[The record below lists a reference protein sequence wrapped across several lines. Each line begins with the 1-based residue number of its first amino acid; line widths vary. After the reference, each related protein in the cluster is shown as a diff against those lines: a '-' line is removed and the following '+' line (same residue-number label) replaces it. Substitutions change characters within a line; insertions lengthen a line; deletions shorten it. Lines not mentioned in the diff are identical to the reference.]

1 MQQPPSKSR
10 SSLCSALS
18 LSPCH
23 CASPFPLLTL
33 LCSCCNNAPTFMARN
48 AAGSWQTN
56 ALRLSWHATASSRH
70 GRHPPEAEH
79 SKSVSPADISNVC
92 KHISSAQLL
101 LPSRCCAATA
111 GSAFISTFAIFQ
123 SILFCAGFKSR
134 WLRLTSTSTWQN
146 SHYTLLMTQ
155 LDYFAFNIYN
165 SGGSCKAFLDF
176 KTGSFDVPSSAL
188 MLELLLL
195 R

>member
-1 MQQPPSKSR
+1 MCKCAFQNQGSRKNALQLQLKSSSEDAVTPSSKSR

-111 GSAFISTFAIFQ
+111 GSVFISTFAIFH

-134 WLRLTSTSTWQN
+134 LPGSL
-146 SHYTLLMTQ
+146 Q
-155 LDYFAFNIYN
+155 LQLGKIRITR
-165 SGGSCKAFLDF
+165 FL
-176 KTGSFDVPSSAL
+176 
-188 MLELLLL
+188 
-195 R
+195 

>member
-1 MQQPPSKSR
+1 MQQPPPANPVAHCAAR
-10 SSLCSALS
+10 S
-18 LSPCH
+18 LSPPVTVSLPPPH
-23 CASPFPLLTL
+23 TL

-92 KHISSAQLL
+92 KHISSAQPL

-111 GSAFISTFAIFQ
+111 GSAFISTFAIFH

-134 WLRLTSTSTWQN
+134 FARLTSTSTWQN

-165 SGGSCKAFLDF
+165 LGGSCKVFLDF
-176 KTGSFDVPSSAL
+176 KTASFDVPSSAL